1 MPDLTTST
9 AATLSAVNITDLAF
23 PVFLA
28 PKTYEEVLQRLQA
41 RLNSE
46 CIQLTGQPYIFH
58 EADPA
63 HMVLQA
69 CAYEYWLA
77 QQDYQ
82 TQVKNQT
89 IAYAEGVWLDV
100 IGADPRVKCQRLTI
114 IPANPNATPPVAAVM
129 ESDRLSQTNRRGF

>member
-1 MPDLTTST
+1 MADLTTST

-23 PVFLA
+23 PDFIA
-28 PKTYEEVLQRLQA
+28 PKDYEDVLQSLLA

-46 CIQLTGQPYIFH
+46 CIQITGQPYIFH

-89 IAYAEGVWLDV
+89 ITYAEG
-100 IGADPRVKCQRLTI
+100 I
-114 IPANPNATPPVAAVM
+114 
-129 ESDRLSQTNRRGF
+129 